1 MDVGLGYVAAVK
13 SVEVVAVKVVESTVA
28 DVVAVRAVEVV
39 VVVEGLVVV
48 EPLTSQ
54 GEPDVRISYEG
65 LPKQYS
71 YSLKEQKSTF

>member
-1 MDVGLGYVAAVK
+1 MK

-28 DVVAVRAVEVV
+28 DVVEVA

-65 LPKQYS
+65 LPKQYNIAT
-71 YSLKEQKSTF
+71 L

>member
-1 MDVGLGYVAAVK
+1 MK

-54 GEPDVRISYEG
+54 GEPGVRISYEG
-65 LPKQYS
+65 LPK
-71 YSLKEQKSTF
+71 

>member
-1 MDVGLGYVAAVK
+1 MK

-28 DVVAVRAVEVV
+28 DVVAVRAVEVA

-54 GEPDVRISYEG
+54 GEPGVRISYEG
-65 LPKQYS
+65 LPKQYNIAT
-71 YSLKEQKSTF
+71 L

>member
-13 SVEVVAVKVVESTVA
+13 SVEVVAVKVVESKVA
-28 DVVAVRAVEVV
+28 DVVAVRAVEVA

-48 EPLTSQ
+48 EPRTGQ

-65 LPKQYS
+65 LPKQYNIAT
-71 YSLKEQKSTF
+71 L

>member
-54 GEPDVRISYEG
+54 GEPDVRISYED
-65 LPKQYS
+65 LPK
-71 YSLKEQKSTF
+71 

>member
-13 SVEVVAVKVVESTVA
+13 SVEVVAVKVVESRVA
-28 DVVAVRAVEVV
+28 DAVAVRAVEEA

-65 LPKQYS
+65 LPKIY
-71 YSLKEQKSTF
+71 KI